1 MVPEDD
7 NTALKAFLHAVD
19 SEDDRS
25 RTAHLRSKTAASLK
39 SPPHAFV
46 VANWISVLLLAQAL
60 MILIL
65 IGLFLVA
72 PSRIVF
78 GLYLLLL
85 LLRWLNYPL
94 VVAALFHDK
103 AKWLAIIAGIFYTIC
118 SLSGR
123 MWVIAT

>member
-7 NTALKAFLHAVD
+7 NTALNAFLHAVD
-19 SEDDRS
+19 SEPDHSAR
-25 RTAHLRSKTAASLK
+25 LRKKTAASSK
-39 SPPHAFV
+39 SPLHAFV
-46 VANWISVLLLAQAL
+46 VANWMSVLLLAQAL

-85 LLRWLNYPL
+85 LVRWLNYPL

-103 AKWLAIIAGIFYTIC
+103 AKWIAVIAGILYTIC